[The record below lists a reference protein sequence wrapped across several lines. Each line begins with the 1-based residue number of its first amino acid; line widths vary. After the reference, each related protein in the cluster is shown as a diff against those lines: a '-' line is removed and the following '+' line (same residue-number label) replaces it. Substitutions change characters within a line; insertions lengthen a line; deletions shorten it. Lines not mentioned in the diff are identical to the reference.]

1 MKLYLEYDQFLES
14 QPSWW
19 QNFIIDVDT
28 RIRVDPGKFSERRSN
43 IIKNELKL
51 AGAVKVDDKECEESY
66 LEFFDDSKATWFML
80 KYS

>member
-1 MKLYLEYDQFLES
+1 MKLYLEYDEFLES

-19 QNFIIDVDT
+19 QNFIINVDT
-28 RIRVDPGKFSERRSN
+28 RLKLDPGKFSEGRSN

-51 AGAVKVDDKECEESY
+51 AGAVKVHDANCEEAY